1 MNAIV
6 NVAIIASLS
15 DIDVSKKKVAK
26 VIALNNHN
34 GIKNVVIAAVGIFA
48 IGIWKWAYFVD
59 LL

>member
-48 IGIWKWAYFVD
+48 IGI
-59 LL
+59 